1 MNNANTMVM
10 NVPVDVLEIRVYHSG
25 KNMRTVKTSNMTGR
39 QNMMAIGKPVSSLD
53 RTLLS
58 LSRSCS
64 QYTINCLSFS
74 VIMLQN

>member
-1 MNNANTMVM
+1 MNNATRMVM
-10 NVPVDVLEIRVYHSG
+10 NVPVDVPEIRVYHSG

-39 QNMMAIGKPVSSLD
+39 LNMMAMGKPVSSLD

-64 QYTINCLSFS
+64 QNTINCLSFS